1 MVGSRQSDAAL
12 GTLLLVNFMLPS
24 ALCHWRSDAALCT
37 DTVLCT
43 CRATNA
49 FSFSNNP
56 TAVITNLFPGNDAA
70 AEIEEMAFSD
80 DGR

>member
-1 MVGSRQSDAAL
+1 
-12 GTLLLVNFMLPS
+12 MLPS
-24 ALCHWRSDAALCT
+24 ALTPPSA
-37 DTVLCT
+37 CT